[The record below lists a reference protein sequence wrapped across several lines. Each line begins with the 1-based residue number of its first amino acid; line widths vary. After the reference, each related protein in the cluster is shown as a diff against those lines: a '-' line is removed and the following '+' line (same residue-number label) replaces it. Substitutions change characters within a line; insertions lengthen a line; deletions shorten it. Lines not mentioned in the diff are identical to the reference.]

1 MKISS
6 IRSFYVGLLM
16 AGVTAAA
23 PAAGVGKTISVTEKV
38 DLAAS
43 PSRTWSAV
51 RDFMGWQVWHPAF
64 AGTQLVKGD
73 GNTKGTVRLLTA
85 KDGAQFTEELVLH
98 DANSRTYKYRIIESP
113 APVADYV
120 STIEVRE
127 HNGGSTVVWS
137 STFSVKPGTSEEEA
151 RKLISGIYRLGLDNL
166 VGILK

>member
-1 MKISS
+1 MKLSS
-6 IRSFYVGLLM
+6 IRSFYVGLLV

-23 PAAGVGKTISVTEKV
+23 PAAAAGKTINVSEKV

-43 PSRTWSAV
+43 PSKTWDAI

-64 AGTQLVKGD
+64 AGTKLVKGE
-73 GNTKGTVRLLTA
+73 GNTPGSVRLLSA
-85 KDGAQFTEELVLH
+85 KDGAQFTEELVSH
-98 DANSRTYKYRIIESP
+98 SPQSRTYKYRIIDSP

-120 STIEVRE
+120 STLEVRE

-137 STFSVKPGTSEEEA
+137 SNFTVKPGTTEEEA

-166 VGILK
+166 ATVLK